1 MLETKLISR
10 EILTDKWFHMIESLM
25 CTIDTESSS
34 VDVQMEQAVLKQQ
47 DSDGEEN
54 EGPNED
60 DDFFEDE
67 D

>member
-10 EILTDKWFHMIESLM
+10 EILPDEWFHMIESLM
-25 CTIDTESSS
+25 CTIGTKSSS
-34 VDVQMEQAVLKQQ
+34 ADVQLEQAVLQQ
-47 DSDGEEN
+47 QHSDGEEN

-60 DDFFEDE
+60 DDLFEDE